1 MLNAKEAAAALGFT
15 EGSLSVLRSRG
26 TGCPFYRAEDYR
38 VYYDERDIA
47 TYLKIGPGKRTKAPA
62 RMHTIRVM
70 KNGDLHSIQRRAGE
84 TLQQAVDLLAM
95 YPSFAGCTF
104 KEAPEV
110 EIEKGQR
117 ERLFLTFDKYA
128 PQLRDAFVQSVTG
141 KTPALQQAGAN
152 NAKKVFARIVRE
164 ALK

>member
-1 MLNAKEAAAALGFT
+1 MLNAKEAAAALGVS

-26 TGCPFYRAEDYR
+26 TGCPFYRRDDYR
-38 VYYDERDIA
+38 VFYDERDIA
-47 TYLKIGPGKRTKAPA
+47 AHLNMGVGKRSKAPA
-62 RMHTIRVM
+62 RIHTIRVM
-70 KNGDLHSIQRRAGE
+70 KDGELHSIQRRAGE
-84 TLQQAVDLLAM
+84 TLQQAADTLAM

-110 EIEKGQR
+110 QIDKGQR
-117 ERLFLTFDKYA
+117 ERLFLMFDKYA

-141 KTPALQQAGAN
+141 TTPASQQAGAN
-152 NAKKVFARIVRE
+152 TARKVFGMFVRE